1 MRTAIIECV
10 VILAAASAAFAGEYH
25 ERVRSAEDQAQHAT
39 CEAAALDVLT
49 PWPTYEYFR
58 QLAVTLAHDA
68 EVDAERARVWA
79 NAADGWWREYS
90 ELMVRK
96 ATGQPFDADAIRV
109 AFANYQVCSGRAM
122 TIADASLAASRGALD
137 QVWVCRILLGGR

>member
-49 PWPTYEYFR
+49 PWPEYEYFR

-68 EVDAERARVWA
+68 EVDADRAGVWA
-79 NAADGWWREYS
+79 NAADGWWKEYS
-90 ELMVRK
+90 DLKVRQATNQPYNADEIRMV
-96 ATGQPFDADAIRV
+96 F
-109 AFANYQVCSGRAM
+109 FNYQVCSGRAL